1 MQLYSIGFFFLA
13 QIPLWISRG
22 EKLPNKPAW
31 IYKKNFIIFTKDH
44 SYCRLQYLLL
54 KPRALLMPGPQLSFL
69 MQEHVPWAPG
79 DLHFYQKA
87 RGSKWCIVGQGSH
100 PGQHPRH
107 SLQMPHIP
115 HIPYPLTCSQSSGCP
130 MDQVQGWRLQA
141 SSATT
146 SLSPWLSHF
155 CGSGAASVQLM
166 GQGERQ
172 ELRCAC
178 WEPSSQP
185 QWKSKWIKVEQLPRE
200 QTPCIPSSPSC

>member
-22 EKLPNKPAW
+22 EKIPNKPAW

-107 SLQMPHIP
+107 SLQMPHI
-115 HIPYPLTCSQSSGCP
+115 HTSLIPWPAVRAVAVPRTKCKVGGCRHPRPQPRCHRGCP
-130 MDQVQGWRLQA
+130 TFVGL
-141 SSATT
+141 
-146 SLSPWLSHF
+146 
-155 CGSGAASVQLM
+155 
-166 GQGERQ
+166 
-172 ELRCAC
+172 
-178 WEPSSQP
+178 
-185 QWKSKWIKVEQLPRE
+185 EQH
-200 QTPCIPSSPSC
+200 QCN